1 MRGEVLNFIIGIGEY
16 VISDNTNDVLKTFA
30 LSSCVALTVYNP
42 IKKVLGM
49 VHIALPNSEI
59 MQNRIIA
66 NPAYYAD
73 TAIPMLLHKICLGYS
88 CTKDELE
95 IKLFGGANS
104 IREDDVFKIGIR
116 NIEMVEFLLSQMG
129 LKICYTDIGGNTVR
143 SIAADVATGTVK
155 VVYQRLS
162 I

>member
-1 MRGEVLNFIIGIGEY
+1 MDRIIGIGEY
-16 VISDNTNDVLKTFA
+16 VITDDADDVLRTFA
-30 LSSCVALTVYNP
+30 LSSCVALTVYSP

-73 TAIPMLLHKICLGYS
+73 TAVPMLINKACLGYG
-88 CTKDELE
+88 CTMGELE
-95 IKLFGGANS
+95 LRLFGGAQS
-104 IREDDVFKIGIR
+104 INKDDVFKIGTR
-116 NIEMVEFLLSQMG
+116 NIKMVESVLRQMN
-129 LKICYTDIGGNTVR
+129 LKICYSDIGGNMTR
-143 SIAADVATGTVK
+143 SIAADAATGTVK
-155 VVYQRLS
+155 VVYQPLS

>member
-1 MRGEVLNFIIGIGEY
+1 MDRIIGIGEY
-16 VISDNTNDVLKTFA
+16 AISDDASEVLKTFA
-30 LSSCVALTVYNP
+30 LSSCVALTVYSP

-59 MQNRIIA
+59 MQNRVVA

-73 TAIPMLLHKICLGYS
+73 TAVPLLIHKMCIGYG
-88 CTKDELE
+88 CIKEELE
-95 IKLFGGANS
+95 VRLFGGAES
-104 IREDDVFKIGIR
+104 VRKDDIFNIGIR
-116 NIEMVEFLLSQMG
+116 NIQMVESVLSKMD
-129 LKICYTDIGGNTVR
+129 LTICYSDTGGNTTR

-155 VVYQRLS
+155 VVYQTLS

>member
-1 MRGEVLNFIIGIGEY
+1 MDRIIGIGEY
-16 VISDNTNDVLKTFA
+16 AISDDINDVLKTYA
-30 LSSCVALTVYNP
+30 LSSCVALTVYSP
-42 IKKVLGM
+42 IKKILGM

-73 TAIPMLLHKICLGYS
+73 TAVSMLIHKACLGYG
-88 CTKDELE
+88 CTRRELE
-95 IKLFGGANS
+95 LRLFGGAQS
-104 IREDDVFKIGIR
+104 IRKDDIFKIGVR
-116 NIEMVEFLLSQMG
+116 NIEMVESVLSQMN
-129 LKICYTDIGGNTVR
+129 LRICYSDVGGNTTR

-155 VVYQRLS
+155 VVYQPLS